1 MRHNP
6 LLEES
11 NKKRMERYLE
21 LLKQGNTSEA
31 VEQLYKV
38 VSSEH
43 QELSKAV
50 HLTKLSEG
58 DENE

>member
-38 VSSEH
+38 VSSQH

-50 HLTKLSEG
+50 HLTKLSKRN
-58 DENE
+58 ENE